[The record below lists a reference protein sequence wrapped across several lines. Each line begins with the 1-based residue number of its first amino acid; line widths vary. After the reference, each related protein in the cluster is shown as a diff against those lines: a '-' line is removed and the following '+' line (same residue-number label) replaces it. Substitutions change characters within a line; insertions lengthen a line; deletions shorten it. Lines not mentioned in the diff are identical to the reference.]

1 MRAIFPNADPFPASW
16 TRFFSYAQPGAQLF
30 TAPGATFATPL
41 LLTSDLTTTT
51 MPSAAAPASP
61 IVGAVPAITINGA
74 SLSQPLAGVGTTPM
88 IAWQAANG
96 VTNYRVRIW
105 SLAATPDA
113 NSVLKLALHFQTTG
127 TSVRVPPGVLAIGT
141 TYVIQIGAFNMPV
154 DWTRAPLRYWPTAR
168 SLANDGEYV
177 LAVRH

>member
-74 SLSQPLAGVGTTPM
+74 SLSQPLAGVGTT
-88 IAWQAANG
+88 
-96 VTNYRVRIW
+96 NYRVRIW

-154 DWTRAPLRYWPTAR
+154 DWTRAPLRYGLPLGLSQTTA
-168 SLANDGEYV
+168 NTFTP
-177 LAVRH
+177 